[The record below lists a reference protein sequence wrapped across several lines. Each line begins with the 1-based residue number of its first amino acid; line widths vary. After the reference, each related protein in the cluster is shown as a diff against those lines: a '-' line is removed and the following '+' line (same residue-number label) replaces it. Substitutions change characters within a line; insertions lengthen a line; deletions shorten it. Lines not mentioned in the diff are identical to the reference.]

1 MKIIIP
7 WSGGLDSSALIYK
20 RLTEGHEV
28 ILEKDKA
35 VAHCDEERKAEI
47 DEIKDKTADVG
58 NDEKVQIE
66 LPSLCK
72 GGFAAERNDSGSDD
86 PDV

>member
-1 MKIIIP
+1 MQH
-7 WSGGLDSSALIYK
+7 WLQLC
-20 RLTEGHEV
+20 
-28 ILEKDKA
+28 A
-35 VAHCDEERKAEI
+35 VNDDEERKAEI
-47 DEIKDKTADVG
+47 DEVKDKAADVG